1 MRFQQEDFIKTAMPY
16 FKECGADKFDLE
28 LITKIIQPRLEVL
41 AEIPEKLD
49 FLTKMP
55 PFDSEMYF
63 HKRMKTDA
71 QRSAACAKR
80 CAGAAGSPSMT
91 IRKSL

>member
-1 MRFQQEDFIKTAMPY
+1 MRSIFVRFQQDDFIKTAMPY

-41 AEIPEKLD
+41 TEIPEKLG

-55 PFDSEMYF
+55 DV
-63 HKRMKTDA
+63 
-71 QRSAACAKR
+71 
-80 CAGAAGSPSMT
+80 
-91 IRKSL
+91 